1 MKRAQPKSRER
12 RSAVAAA
19 QGAPTAED
27 RNHAILPR
35 LRDLFRVAQSYG
47 DDFRKAALDPR
58 LSPDYR
64 PGQLFVL
71 GLISREQLADGEWF
85 AGVVGRW
92 ERLHGKRRSVA
103 SLVHEIGRGDATPP
117 DDSEAGDIEQ
127 AYRALQGELDPYGAR
142 TRAALEQFW
151 IEGRDV
157 DPGGLAELVKVTTAL
172 RRRVRTGVKTA
183 GAKKTKRRSAA
194 SPAPRP
200 AAASAS
206 RRTGGSLRGDS
217 GAPAADRAAW
227 TAFMRNL
234 QPAISDEELDSAW
247 SVLQAFRARERFRRD
262 KQGDA

>member
-1 MKRAQPKSRER
+1 MKQAKTRQHRPS
-12 RSAVAAA
+12 SPAA
-19 QGAPTAED
+19 QRAPIAED
-27 RNHAILPR
+27 RNQSILPR

-85 AGVVGRW
+85 ARVVGRW

-103 SLVHEIGRGDATPP
+103 SPVYEIGRGEATLP
-117 DDSEAGDIEQ
+117 DDSEAAEIEQ
-127 AYRALQGELDPYGAR
+127 AYGALQAELEPYGAR

-157 DPGGLAELVKVTTAL
+157 DPGGLAGLMKVITAV
-172 RRRVRTGVKTA
+172 RRRVRTGTKDAQGKKARRA
-183 GAKKTKRRSAA
+183 GAA
-194 SPAPRP
+194 SPAPGP
-200 AAASAS
+200 SSAPAS
-206 RRTGGSLRGDS
+206 RRGGGSPRGPDQQHAS
-217 GAPAADRAAW
+217 DRIAW

-234 QPAISDEELDSAW
+234 QPAITDEELDSAW

-262 KQGDA
+262 KQGDT